1 MDENELDDDRLEG
14 VSERAYSMSE
24 TNPYTGQLEEL
35 LTKYIDQET
44 AATAEKKRIIDEAT
58 NRLLQRQSPDKYQ
71 EAAELFRISAAFAKP
86 TRTGAFAESLG
97 NVAETSADI
106 LTKRGARDK
115 ETEELLM
122 KYKLAGLDTDTA
134 SQKAK
139 INALSALARSAG
151 STERLTEVERL
162 TRIIE
167 DPASTATAKKA
178 AQARLD
184 KLTYIPPAKGAAG
197 APAGPQSPAGRMA
210 ADLGLT
216 PGTSEFKEKVEE
228 ITKTGAGAKLSSAAE
243 KELYEAEDKIA
254 AGKEV
259 VLAFEQALRLNNL
272 AYEGPTA
279 GAKEVAGRFI
289 PIISG
294 SEAQTATA
302 DLENVVLG
310 TALTQLKAIF
320 GAAPTEGERK
330 ILIDV
335 QGSINKPLK
344 TREAIWKRAQQ
355 AAARRIAVNQEKIKG
370 IKSGAYSR
378 MDTGEAP
385 QEQRHGGKIRMEEGG
400 AVEDDGLIDEVN
412 LRLGLIIDRV
422 KEGSLPPSALAPFM
436 QGASEYELAE
446 MFGRTDTSLQR
457 SPEIRDLGLDVD
469 RAERLKRMFDVLQK
483 DRQESVEKRE
493 WFPDYAKRRR
503 GPVRMKDGGD
513 LSAANLGRS
522 AAQGLLL
529 GYGDEAIARVRAA
542 MEGRPYEEVLAEE
555 RLKLEEFGERYP
567 GTALATEF
575 VGGAIPTA
583 AAMMVPGGQLPGAA
597 RVAGMASRLPRALR
611 GTTAKTATA
620 GATTGAIAGSGTATE
635 GNRMEGALGGGLTG
649 MIMGPAFAKA
659 TDLGLAGGKNLY
671 DIVRRSPQTVE
682 DRAMSKVMQAM
693 SRDEMDPAALKTQMA
708 KDRAMGTDAMLMDV
722 SPSMQT
728 LGEAVVTM
736 PGSGR
741 KKLGEPLAE
750 RLEEGRERVGERVL
764 QTIGKGVD
772 FTKEEANLVGTLR
785 ANANTVYDKAYEFGA
800 VNDPRIMRVLED
812 DTFKKAF
819 NEAREIANK
828 QARTAELRGEDPKK
842 FALTNVYEVDTDGN
856 IVKVNIPDVRTLDYI
871 KRGIDALIDK
881 GYKGAGM
888 SSAEATALR
897 DLKKEFVKVIDDNV
911 PEYAAARA
919 QYAGDIEVLDALR
932 LGREKYLSA
941 KMLPEQAR
949 QLVGEMS
956 VAERD
961 ALRAGVAQS
970 ALDKIM
976 NAPQQVN
983 AAQRVIGAPATRKRL
998 EVLFDDPAE
1007 FKLFEAALE
1016 REAEL
1021 FRNAQEVIRNSRT
1034 ANKKEAIEDLKKTD
1048 KLLDI
1053 AGEAVDLSTGG
1064 TGTVLGRVLRFMNKA
1079 RGLDEKTAAELAEL
1093 LKTKDVTEIDKIMS
1107 RLESRAANFEKQAKF
1122 REATQIGVGGATGS
1136 VLQQP
1141 RSIDT
1146 EEPIDEEEVDV
1157 DAIVERLTRGE
1168 N

>member
-1 MDENELDDDRLEG
+1 MDENEIEDDELENVG
-14 VSERAYSMSE
+14 EKAYSRSAS
-24 TNPYTGQLEEL
+24 NPYTSQLQGL
-35 LTKYIDQET
+35 LEKYIAQET
-44 AATAEKKRIIDEAT
+44 STAAQKKQIIDDAT
-58 NRLLQRQSPDKYQ
+58 KRLLARNQPDKYEQ
-71 EAAELFRISAAFAKP
+71 AAEMFRIAGAFAKP
-86 TRTGAFAESLG
+86 TKTGAFAESLG

-106 LTKRGARDK
+106 LSKRSARDK
-115 ETEELLM
+115 DTQELLM

-167 DPASTATAKKA
+167 DPSSSATAKKN

-184 KLTYIPPAKGAAG
+184 KLSYIAPPKAG
-197 APAGPQSPAGRMA
+197 AGAAGPQSPAGRMA
-210 ADLGLT
+210 ADLGFE
-216 PGTSEFKEKVEE
+216 PGTSEFKAKVEE

-243 KELYEAEDKIA
+243 KELYEVEDKIA

-259 VLAFEQALRLNNL
+259 VLAFEQALKLNNL
-272 AYEGPTA
+272 AYQGPLA
-279 GAKEVAGRFI
+279 GAKEVAGRFV
-289 PIISG
+289 PIVSG

-302 DLENVVLG
+302 DLENIVLG

-335 QGSINKPLK
+335 QGSINKPVK

-355 AAARRIAVNQEKIKG
+355 AAARRIATNQEKIKG
-370 IKSGAYSR
+370 IKSGAYTR

-385 QEQRHGGKIRMEEGG
+385 QEQRDGGPIRMERGG
-400 AVEDDGLIDEVN
+400 LN
-412 LRLGLIIDRV
+412 
-422 KEGSLPPSALAPFM
+422 
-436 QGASEYELAE
+436 
-446 MFGRTDTSLQR
+446 
-457 SPEIRDLGLDVD
+457 
-469 RAERLKRMFDVLQK
+469 
-483 DRQESVEKRE
+483 
-493 WFPDYAKRRR
+493 
-503 GPVRMKDGGD
+503 
-513 LSAANLGRS
+513 AANLGRT

-529 GYGDEAIARVRAA
+529 GYGDEAIAKVRAK

-555 RLKLEEFGERYP
+555 RLKLQEFGERYP
-567 GTALATEF
+567 FTALGTEF
-575 VGGAIPTA
+575 VAGAIPTA
-583 AAMMVPGGQLPGAA
+583 AAMFVPGGQIPGAA

-611 GTTAKTATA
+611 GTTARAAGA
-620 GATTGAIAGSGTATE
+620 GATTGGIAGSGTATE
-635 GNRMEGALGGGLTG
+635 GERLTG
-649 MIMGPAFAKA
+649 AVGGSATGAVLGPAFAKA
-659 TDLGLAGGKNLY
+659 TDLSLAGGKNLY
-671 DIVRRSPQTVE
+671 DRVMRKPQTVE
-682 DRAMSKVMQAM
+682 DRAMSRVLQAM
-693 SRDEMDPAALKTQMA
+693 GRDEMDPNAVYAKMA
-708 KDRAMGTDAMLMDV
+708 QDRAMGTDAMLMDV
-722 SPSMQT
+722 SPSFQT

-736 PGSGR
+736 PGAGR

-750 RLEEGRERVGERVL
+750 RLEEGREKVGERVL
-764 QTIGKGVD
+764 QTVGKGVD
-772 FTKEEANLVGTLR
+772 FTQQEASLVGKLR
-785 ANANTVYDKAYEFGA
+785 ANANTVYDKAYSVGA

-828 QARTAELRGEDPKK
+828 QARAAELRGEDPSKYK
-842 FALTNVYEVDTDGN
+842 LTNVYEVDKDGN
-856 IVKVNIPDVRTLDYI
+856 TVKVNIPDVRTLDYI
-871 KRGIDALIDK
+871 KRGIDALVDK

-888 SSAEATALR
+888 SSAEATALK
-897 DLKKEFVKVIDDNV
+897 DLKKEFVKVIDENV

-932 LGREKYLSA
+932 LGRENYLTA
-941 KMLPEQAR
+941 KMLPEQAKN
-949 QLVGEMS
+949 LVVGMS

-961 ALRAGVAQS
+961 ALRAGVAQA

-983 AAQRVIGAPATRKRL
+983 AAQRVIGAPATKKRL
-998 EVLFDDPAE
+998 EVLFEDPSE

-1034 ANKKEAIEDLKKTD
+1034 ANKKEAIADLKSTD

-1053 AGEAVDLSTGG
+1053 AGEAIDLSTGG
-1064 TGTVLGRVLRFMNKA
+1064 TGTVMGRVIRFMNKA
-1079 RGLDEKTAAELAEL
+1079 RGLDEKTADRLAEML
-1093 LKTKDVTEIDKIMS
+1093 RTKDLAEVDQILTG
-1107 RLESRAANFEKQAKF
+1107 LESRAANFEKQQKF
-1122 REATQIGVGGATGS
+1122 RQRTQIGASGAAGS

-1141 RSIDT
+1141 SAVT
-1146 EEPIDEEEVDV
+1146 ETEPTDEEEIDV
-1157 DAIVERLTRGE
+1157 DAIVERLTSGQD
-1168 N
+1168 

>member
-1 MDENELDDDRLEG
+1 MDENELEDDRLEG

-35 LTKYIDQET
+35 LTKYLDQET
-44 AATAEKKRIIDEAT
+44 TATREKKAIIDEAT

-86 TRTGAFAESLG
+86 TKTGAFAESLG

-134 SQKAK
+134 GQKAK
-139 INALSALARSAG
+139 IQALGTLARNARP
-151 STERLTEVERL
+151 TERLTEIEKL

-167 DPASTATAKKA
+167 DPRTSASAKA
-178 AQARLD
+178 NAQARLR
-184 KLTYIPPAKGAAG
+184 KLTYIRPEKQGAG
-197 APAGPQSPAGRMA
+197 APAPLSPAGKTA
-210 ADLGLT
+210 ADLGLI
-216 PGTSEFKEKVEE
+216 PGTPEYQTKVEE
-228 ITKTGAGAKLSSAAE
+228 ISKTGAGAQLSSTAQKMLIETQE
-243 KELYEAEDKIA
+243 KID
-254 AGKEV
+254 AGTEV
-259 VLAFEQALRLNNL
+259 VMAFEQALRLNDL

-279 GAKEVAGRFI
+279 GAREVAGRYI
-289 PIISG
+289 PIFSD

-302 DLENVVLG
+302 DLENIVLG

-335 QGSINKPLK
+335 QGSINKPAN
-344 TREAIWKRAQQ
+344 TRKAIWERAQK
-355 AAARRIAVNQEKIKG
+355 ASARRIAANKKRMEDIR
-370 IKSGAYSR
+370 SGAYAR
-378 MDTGEAP
+378 MGQD
-385 QEQRHGGKIRMEEGG
+385 QEEFAHGGPI
-400 AVEDDGLIDEVN
+400 
-412 LRLGLIIDRV
+412 
-422 KEGSLPPSALAPFM
+422 
-436 QGASEYELAE
+436 
-446 MFGRTDTSLQR
+446 
-457 SPEIRDLGLDVD
+457 
-469 RAERLKRMFDVLQK
+469 
-483 DRQESVEKRE
+483 
-493 WFPDYAKRRR
+493 
-503 GPVRMKDGGD
+503 RMKDGGD
-513 LSAANLGRS
+513 LSAANLGRT
-522 AAQGLLL
+522 AAQGVFL

-555 RLKLEEFGERYP
+555 RLKLQEFGERYP

-583 AAMMVPGGQLPGAA
+583 AAMMVPGGQLPAAA
-597 RVAGMASRLPRALR
+597 RLSALASRLPRALR
-611 GTTAKTATA
+611 GTTAKTAAA
-620 GATTGAIAGSGTATE
+620 GTTTGAIAGSGTATE
-635 GNRMEGALGGGLTG
+635 GNRMQGAIGGGLTG

-693 SRDEMDPAALKTQMA
+693 SRDEMDPAALKAQMT

-1016 REAEL
+1016 REASL

-1034 ANKKEAIEDLKKTD
+1034 ANKKEAIADLKNTD

-1053 AGEAVDLSTGG
+1053 AGEAIDLSTGG
-1064 TGTVLGRVLRFMNKA
+1064 TGTVVGRVIRFMNKA
-1079 RGLDEKTAAELAEL
+1079 RGIDEKTADRLAEML
-1093 LKTKDVTEIDKIMS
+1093 RTKDLQEVDQILS
-1107 RLESRAANFEKQAKF
+1107 QLERRAVDFEKQAKF
-1122 REATQIGVGGATGS
+1122 REKTQIGVGGATGS

>member
-1 MDENELDDDRLEG
+1 MDETDLEDDELENVG
-14 VSERAYSMSE
+14 EKAYSRSAS
-24 TNPYTGQLEEL
+24 NPYTGQLQGL
-35 LTKYIDQET
+35 LQKYIDQET
-44 AATAEKKRIIDEAT
+44 STAAQKKQIIDDAT
-58 NRLLQRQSPDKYQ
+58 RRLLTRSQPDKYEQ
-71 EAAELFRISAAFAKP
+71 AAELFKIAGAFAKP

-97 NVAETSADI
+97 NVADTSADI
-106 LTKRGARDK
+106 LSKRGARDR
-115 ETEELLM
+115 ETQELLM

-139 INALSALARSAG
+139 INALSALARSTG

-167 DPASTATAKKA
+167 DPSSSATAKRN
-178 AQARLD
+178 AQARLN
-184 KLTYIPPAKGAAG
+184 KLSYIAPPKAG
-197 APAGPQSPAGRMA
+197 AGAAGPQSPAGRMA
-210 ADLGLT
+210 ADLGFE
-216 PGTSEFKEKVEE
+216 PGTSEFKAKVEE

-243 KELYEAEDKIA
+243 KELYEVEDKIA

-259 VLAFEQALRLNNL
+259 VLAFEQALKLNNL
-272 AYEGPTA
+272 AYQGPLA
-279 GAKEVAGRFI
+279 GAKEVAGRFV
-289 PIISG
+289 PIVSG

-302 DLENVVLG
+302 DLENIVLG

-335 QGSINKPLK
+335 QGSINKPVK

-355 AAARRIAVNQEKIKG
+355 AAARRIATNQEKIKG
-370 IKSGAYSR
+370 IKSGAYTR

-400 AVEDDGLIDEVN
+400 AVDDINLISDVN
-412 LRLGLIIDRV
+412 LRLAEIVERV
-422 KEGSLPPSALAPFM
+422 RDGSLPASALAPFM

-446 MFGRTDTSLQR
+446 MFGRTDTNMHR

-469 RAERLKRMFDVLQK
+469 RAERLKRMFDGLAK
-483 DRQESVEKRE
+483 DRNESVEKRE
-493 WFPDYAKRRR
+493 WYPDHAKRRR
-503 GPVRMKDGGD
+503 GVVRMEKGG
-513 LSAANLGRS
+513 LNPANLGRT

-529 GYGDEAIARVRAA
+529 GYGDEAIAKVRAK

-555 RLKLEEFGERYP
+555 RLKLQEFGERYP
-567 GTALATEF
+567 FTALGTEF
-575 VGGAIPTA
+575 VAGAIPTA
-583 AAMMVPGGQLPGAA
+583 AAMFVPGGQIPGAA

-611 GTTAKTATA
+611 GTTARAAGA
-620 GATTGAIAGSGTATE
+620 GATTGGIAGSGTATE
-635 GNRMEGALGGGLTG
+635 GERLTG
-649 MIMGPAFAKA
+649 AVGGSATGAVLGPAFAKA
-659 TDLGLAGGKNLY
+659 TDLSLAGGKNLY
-671 DIVRRSPQTVE
+671 DRVMRKPQTVE
-682 DRAMSKVMQAM
+682 DRAMSRVLQAM
-693 SRDEMDPAALKTQMA
+693 GRDEMDPNAVYAKMA
-708 KDRAMGTDAMLMDV
+708 QDRAMGTDAMLMDV
-722 SPSMQT
+722 SPSFQT

-736 PGSGR
+736 PGAGR

-750 RLEEGRERVGERVL
+750 RLEEGREKVGERVL
-764 QTIGKGVD
+764 QTVGKGVD
-772 FTKEEANLVGTLR
+772 FTQQEASLVGKLR
-785 ANANTVYDKAYEFGA
+785 ANANTVYDKAYSVGA

-828 QARTAELRGEDPKK
+828 QARAAELRGEDPSKYK
-842 FALTNVYEVDTDGN
+842 LTNVYEVDRDGN
-856 IVKVNIPDVRTLDYI
+856 TVKVNIPDVRTLDYI
-871 KRGIDALIDK
+871 KRGIDALVDK

-888 SSAEATALR
+888 SSAEATALK
-897 DLKKEFVKVIDDNV
+897 DLKKEFVKVIDENV

-932 LGREKYLSA
+932 LGRENYLTA
-941 KMLPEQAR
+941 KMLPEQAKN
-949 QLVGEMS
+949 LVAGMS

-961 ALRAGVAQS
+961 ALRAGVAQA

-983 AAQRVIGAPATRKRL
+983 AAQRVIGAPATKKRL
-998 EVLFDDPAE
+998 EVLFEDPSE

-1034 ANKKEAIEDLKKTD
+1034 ANKKEAIADLKSTD

-1053 AGEAVDLSTGG
+1053 AGEAIDLSTGG
-1064 TGTVLGRVLRFMNKA
+1064 TGTVMGRVIRFMNKA
-1079 RGLDEKTAAELAEL
+1079 RGLDEKTADRLAEML
-1093 LKTKDVTEIDKIMS
+1093 RTKDLAEVDQILTG
-1107 RLESRAANFEKQAKF
+1107 LESRAANFEKQQKF
-1122 REATQIGVGGATGS
+1122 RQRTQIGASGAAGS

-1141 RSIDT
+1141 SAVT
-1146 EEPIDEEEVDV
+1146 ETEPTDEEEIDV
-1157 DAIVERLTRGE
+1157 DAIVERLTSGQD
-1168 N
+1168 